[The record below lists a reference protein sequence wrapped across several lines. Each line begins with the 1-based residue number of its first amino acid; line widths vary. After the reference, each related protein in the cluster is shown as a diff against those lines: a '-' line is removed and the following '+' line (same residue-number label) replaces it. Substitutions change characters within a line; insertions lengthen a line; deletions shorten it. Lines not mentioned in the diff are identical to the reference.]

1 MAESAAGRSGIAF
14 TREQRVAWLRLY
26 RSDNVGPTTFRE
38 LINHF
43 GTAAAALEALPG
55 LADRMRQ
62 KTRAHVVSEQQA
74 EDELGR
80 LERAG
85 GRLIC
90 MGEPDY
96 PATLR
101 GIEGAPPILALRG
114 RTDCLH
120 QPMIAFVGSRNAS
133 LAGVKFTGQ
142 LAKAVGAAGFATV
155 SGLARG
161 IDSAAHEASVENGTV
176 AVFAG
181 GVDHIYP
188 PENADLAQA
197 IIDNGGALISE
208 MPVAWKPRAQDFP
221 RRNRIVAGLCI
232 GLVVV
237 EAAQRSGSLISAR
250 LANEYGREV
259 FAVPG
264 SPLDPRSIGTNQ
276 LIRQGATLITGADD
290 IVDAVNPLIGKAD
303 QQAYSLEQDGP
314 SHDYEAFCED
324 VADPGDRQRLFDAL
338 DYTPIET
345 DELIRHLQMSPALV
359 QLILLE
365 LDLAG
370 QLERHPGGRVS
381 RR

>member
-1 MAESAAGRSGIAF
+1 MDEMRQRSGIAF
-14 TREQRVAWLRLY
+14 SDEQRVAWLRLY

-43 GTAAAALEALPG
+43 GTAGAALEALPG
-55 LADRMRQ
+55 LAGRMRQ
-62 KTRAHVVSEQQA
+62 TTRTHIVSAQQA
-74 EDELGR
+74 EDELAR
-80 LERAG
+80 LDKVG

-90 MGEPDY
+90 MGEPDF
-96 PATLR
+96 PAALR
-101 GIEGAPPILALRG
+101 GTEGAPPILALRG
-114 RTDCLH
+114 SADSLH
-120 QPMIAFVGSRNAS
+120 KPTIAFVGSRNAS

-142 LAKAVGAAGFATV
+142 LAKAVGAAGFSTI

-161 IDSAAHEASVENGTV
+161 IDSAAHKASLETGTV

-188 PENADLAQA
+188 PENRDLASA
-197 IIDNGGALISE
+197 IIDHGGALISE

-221 RRNRIVAGLCI
+221 RRNRIVAGMCL

-290 IVDAVNPLIGKAD
+290 IISAVSPLVGKAD
-303 QQAYSLEQDGP
+303 QQAYSLEQAATDDDYDP
-314 SHDYEAFCED
+314 S
-324 VADPGDRQRLFDAL
+324 VAETASSTDRQRVVDAL
-338 DYTPIET
+338 DYTPVEV
-345 DELIRHLQMSPALV
+345 DELIRFVELSPSAV
-359 QLILLE
+359 QLVLLE